1 MTKKNRLILHDT
13 SFFFILVIAFLALS
27 VKKPRNLFYD
37 KVAIIIILRL
47 TCSTKIKS
55 RNWRWLQDDIWFA
68 GYFQPVKIIHDQ
80 FTIYSETE
88 TNTTGSWLFVFFYY
102 VIVDYGHVE

>member
-1 MTKKNRLILHDT
+1 MTQV
-13 SFFFILVIAFLALS
+13 FFFILVIAFLALS

-37 KVAIIIILRL
+37 KVAIIIIIILRL

-55 RNWRWLQDDIWFA
+55 RNWWWLQDDIWFA
-68 GYFQPVKIIHDQ
+68 GYFQPVKINHDQ

-88 TNTTGSWLFVFFYY
+88 TNTTGSWLFVFF
-102 VIVDYGHVE
+102 IMLL

>member
-1 MTKKNRLILHDT
+1 MTQKNRLILHDT

-55 RNWRWLQDDIWFA
+55 RNWRWLQDDILFA
-68 GYFQPVKIIHDQ
+68 EYFQPVKINHDQ

-88 TNTTGSWLFVFFYY
+88 TNTTGSWLLFFF
-102 VIVDYGHVE
+102 IMLL

>member
-1 MTKKNRLILHDT
+1 MTQKYRLILHDT
-13 SFFFILVIAFLALS
+13 SLGFFLVIAFLALF

-55 RNWRWLQDDIWFA
+55 RLEVI
-68 GYFQPVKIIHDQ
+68 
-80 FTIYSETE
+80 
-88 TNTTGSWLFVFFYY
+88 TG
-102 VIVDYGHVE
+102 